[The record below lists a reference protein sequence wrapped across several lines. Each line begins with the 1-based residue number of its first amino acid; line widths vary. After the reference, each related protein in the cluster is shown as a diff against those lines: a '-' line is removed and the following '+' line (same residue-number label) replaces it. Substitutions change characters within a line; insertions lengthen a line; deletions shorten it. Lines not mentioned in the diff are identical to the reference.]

1 MSNTN
6 GNNYPA
12 WGIDFENRVFA
23 MDTSYAVYP
32 MSDPDF
38 AELIAISDSGIIW
51 VLSTSPDQPTGSVL
65 YWGKGDG
72 NWTPV
77 GNVPG
82 AVDLT
87 GGAGTG
93 AVYATEDGQIW
104 SIDINGEG
112 EKIDQINDLQ
122 DMDFGG
128 GYLWAVFPLAPG
140 GAPVLQF
147 AYTGNI
153 PVKWQPFNGA
163 VAPDSISAGYT
174 GDCYGVS
181 DFTGVYYSTNGTSTG
196 PVGSGAN
203 GSTLEITFKNNIY
216 ALSTNGNEQG
226 NDVLIWVDTQGGVF
240 EPTGVQA
247 IQILATYY
255 L

>member
-6 GNNYPA
+6 GNIYPA

-23 MDTSYAVYP
+23 MDSSNAVYP

-51 VLSTSPDQPTGSVL
+51 VISTSPDPSSGSVL

-72 NWTPV
+72 NWNPV

-87 GGAGTG
+87 GGAGNG

-104 SIDINGEG
+104 SIDITGEG
-112 EKIDQINDLQ
+112 EMIDKIADLQ
-122 DMDFGG
+122 DMDYGG
-128 GYLWAVFPLAPG
+128 GYLWTVFPPTPG
-140 GAPVLQF
+140 SPAVLQF
-147 AYTGNI
+147 ADTSVI
-153 PVKWQPFNGA
+153 PVKWQIFNGP
-163 VAPDSISAGYT
+163 VMPQSISIGYT
-174 GDCYGVS
+174 GDCYAVT
-181 DFTGVYYSTNGTSTG
+181 DFTPVFYSKDGKSTG
-196 PVGSGAN
+196 SVGSGAN
-203 GSTLEITFKNNIY
+203 GSALEITFKNNIY
-216 ALSTNGNEQG
+216 LLSTNGNEQG

-240 EPTGVQA
+240 ESIGVQA
-247 IQILATYY
+247 LQILATYY

>member
-23 MDTSYAVYP
+23 MDSSYAVYP

-38 AELIAISDSGIIW
+38 AELIAISDQGIIW
-51 VLSTSPDQPTGSVL
+51 VLSTSPDPSSGSVL

-93 AVYATEDGQIW
+93 AVYVTEDCQIW
-104 SIDINGEG
+104 TIDISGEG
-112 EKIDQINDLQ
+112 EMVDKIADLQ
-122 DMDFGG
+122 DLDYGG
-128 GYLWAVFPLAPG
+128 GYLWAVFPPNTG
-140 GAPVLQF
+140 GPAVLQLSD
-147 AYTGNI
+147 TSVI
-153 PVKWQPFNGA
+153 PAKWQVFKGPAN
-163 VAPDSISAGYT
+163 PSSISVGYT
-174 GDCYGVS
+174 GDCYGAAGF
-181 DFTGVYYSTNGTSTG
+181 DPVYYSKDGQTTG
-196 PVGSGAN
+196 SAGSGAD
-203 GSTLEITFKNNIY
+203 GSTLEVTFKNNIY
-216 ALSTNGNEQG
+216 LLSTNGNEKG

-247 IQILATYY
+247 IQILASYS